1 MTYIMRRAELASKID
16 YALLG
21 PDTSAARV
29 KELCKEA
36 ARYKVACVCVN
47 PCYVALAKSELKDSS
62 VKVCTVIGFP
72 HGASHPEAKVFE
84 AKQALLDGA
93 DELDMV
99 INIGALKSKDYRA
112 VLEEIRAVREEA
124 KKGAKEIVL
133 KVILETAL
141 LNDEEKVAGCIL
153 AKAGGADFV
162 KTSTGF
168 GPRGATVEDIALMR
182 KAVGEGMGIKAAGG
196 IKDHETALAMLKAG
210 ATRLGT
216 SSAVKII
223 EEAPA

>member
-1 MTYIMRRAELASKID
+1 MTIMRRTELASKID

-21 PDTSAARV
+21 PDISAAQV

-36 ARYKVACVCVN
+36 SRYKVACVCVN
-47 PCYVALAKSELKDSS
+47 PCHVALAKSELKDSS

-72 HGASHPEAKVFE
+72 HGANHPEAKVFE

-99 INIGALKSKDYRA
+99 INISALKSKDYRT
-112 VLEEIRAVREEA
+112 VLEEIRAVREETR
-124 KKGAKEIVL
+124 KGAKEILL
-133 KVILETAL
+133 KAILETAL
-141 LNDEEKVAGCIL
+141 LNEEEKVAGCIL

-168 GPRGATVEDIALMR
+168 GPAGATIEDVALMR
-182 KAVGEGMGIKAAGG
+182 KTVGAEMGIKASGG
-196 IKDHETALAMLKAG
+196 IKDYETALAMLKAG
-210 ATRLGT
+210 ANRLGT
-216 SSAVKII
+216 SAAAKILQ
-223 EEAPA
+223 EAPA

>member
-1 MTYIMRRAELASKID
+1 MRRAELASKID

-21 PDTSAARV
+21 PDISAAQV
-29 KELCKEA
+29 KELCQEA
-36 ARYKVACVCVN
+36 ARFKVACVCVN
-47 PCYVALAKSELKDSS
+47 PCYVALAKSELKDST

-72 HGASHPEAKVFE
+72 HGTSHPEAKVFE

-99 INIGALKSKDYRA
+99 INIGALKSKDYRT
-112 VLEEIRAVREEA
+112 VLEEIRAVREETQR
-124 KKGAKEIVL
+124 GAKQIVL

-141 LNDEEKVAGCIL
+141 LNEEEKVAGCIL

-168 GPRGATVEDIALMR
+168 GPHGATVEDVALMR
-182 KAVGEGMGIKAAGG
+182 KTVGAEMGIKAAGG
-196 IKDHETALAMLKAG
+196 IKDYEAALAMIKAG
-210 ATRLGT
+210 ANRIGT
-216 SSAVKII
+216 SYAIKIL
-223 EEAPA
+223 EEAPI

>member
-1 MTYIMRRAELASKID
+1 MRRAELASKID

-21 PDTSAARV
+21 PDILATQV

-36 ARYKVACVCVN
+36 ARYKFACVCVN
-47 PCYVALAKSELKDSS
+47 PCYVALAKSELKDSP

-72 HGASHPEAKVFE
+72 HGASHSGAKVFE

-99 INIGALKSKDYRA
+99 INIGALKFKDYRT
-112 VLEEIRAVREEA
+112 VLEEIRAVREETR
-124 KKGAKEIVL
+124 KGAKEILL

-141 LNDEEKVAGCIL
+141 LNEEEKIAGCIL

-168 GPRGATVEDIALMR
+168 GPGGATVEDIALIR
-182 KAVGEGMGIKAAGG
+182 KTVGAEMGIKASGG
-196 IKDHETALAMLKAG
+196 IKDYETALAMIRAG
-210 ATRLGT
+210 ANRIGT
-216 SSAVKII
+216 SAAIKIL
-223 EEAPA
+223 EEAPP